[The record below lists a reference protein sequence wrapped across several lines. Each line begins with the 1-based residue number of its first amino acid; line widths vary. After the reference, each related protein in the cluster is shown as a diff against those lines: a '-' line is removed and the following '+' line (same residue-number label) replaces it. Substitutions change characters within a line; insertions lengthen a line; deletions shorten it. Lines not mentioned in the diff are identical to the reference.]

1 MKLVP
6 AGANEKLL
14 MLHTPAA
21 DLTGA
26 ASTQLLTREER
37 ALAQAS
43 LELSHWRTRLRFDD
57 LSQTCSVYA
66 RGAERAYLRLP
77 SREGCETW
85 LIVWPPGARAPLH
98 DHGGASALA
107 TVLSGELRES
117 LQFGTGHWVERTWRS
132 GSRCEIAA
140 HARHEVW
147 NASENTAYSLH
158 VYTPRLA
165 SMTFYERTREGGLRT
180 LHSQRA
186 EPW

>member
-6 AGANEKLL
+6 PRRHRDIATLP
-14 MLHTPAA
+14 TPPA

-26 ASTQLLTREER
+26 ASIQLLTSEER

-98 DHGGASALA
+98 DHGGA
-107 TVLSGELRES
+107 
-117 LQFGTGHWVERTWRS
+117 
-132 GSRCEIAA
+132 
-140 HARHEVW
+140 
-147 NASENTAYSLH
+147 
-158 VYTPRLA
+158 
-165 SMTFYERTREGGLRT
+165 
-180 LHSQRA
+180 
-186 EPW
+186 